1 MNYMFHVSR
10 IMPAT
15 MKNLSFTWSNYS
27 LLLLLRLQ
35 KTLLSREKEYMPV
48 ASIASTATTSCGHHR
63 SHVTPE
69 DTGF

>member
-48 ASIASTATTSCGHHR
+48 ASILPQQPHHVDIIGL
-63 SHVTPE
+63 VTPE

>member
-1 MNYMFHVSR
+1 MSYICQVLR

-27 LLLLLRLQ
+27 LLLLLTLQ
-35 KTLLSREKEYMPV
+35 RTL
-48 ASIASTATTSCGHHR
+48 TSQGEGIYACCIHCFHGNHMSVLHG
-63 SHVTPE
+63 SQVTPE

>member
-48 ASIASTATTSCGHHR
+48 ASILPQQPHH
-63 SHVTPE
+63 V
-69 DTGF
+69 GIIGLM